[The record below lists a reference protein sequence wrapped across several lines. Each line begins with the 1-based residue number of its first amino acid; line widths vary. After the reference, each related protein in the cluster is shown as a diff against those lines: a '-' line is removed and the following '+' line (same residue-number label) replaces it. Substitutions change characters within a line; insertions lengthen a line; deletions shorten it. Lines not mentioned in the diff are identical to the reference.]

1 MRTVWRNLSR
11 NARTALWCLL
21 ALAFMVAFT
30 VGMVPLYYLFCDA
43 FGIATPK
50 LVAGP
55 SAPMSDAPM
64 PLSNRTITVRFIAN
78 QASNMPVQL
87 APTQFVTQV
96 RLGQPLLT
104 AYRATN
110 TSPKAIDGVALHMV
124 YAMGGP
130 PRTDINDYIDLQ
142 QCFCFELQHYPGSQ
156 QVMLPLSFTVRP
168 NLPEG
173 IHTITM
179 AYTLFEALPN
189 DPRIKNHTLNNAAG
203 APQGAEK
210 SAGRGLAAP
219 YPTST
224 QSATKPPVS

>member
-1 MRTVWRNLSR
+1 MLTLWRNLSR
-11 NARTALWCLL
+11 NVRTALWCVL
-21 ALAFMVAFT
+21 ALVGMVAFT
-30 VGMVPLYYLFCDA
+30 AAMVPLYYLFCDA
-43 FGIATPK
+43 FGIATPR

-55 SAPMSDAPM
+55 SAPPSAPM
-64 PLSNRTITVRFIAN
+64 VGAPAPSSTRTVTVRFIAN
-78 QASNMPVQL
+78 QAASMPVQL

-96 RLGQPLLT
+96 QLGQSLLT

-142 QCFCFELQHYPGSQ
+142 QCFCFELQHYPGQQ

-168 NLPEG
+168 TLPEG

-189 DPRIKNHTLNNAAG
+189 DPRIKSHTKVANAA
-203 APQGAEK
+203 
-210 SAGRGLAAP
+210 R
-219 YPTST
+219 
-224 QSATKPPVS
+224 

>member
-1 MRTVWRNLSR
+1 MRSLWRKLSPK
-11 NARTALWCLL
+11 ARTALWCVV
-21 ALAFMVAFT
+21 ALVGMVAFT
-30 VGMVPLYYLFCDA
+30 AAMVPLYYLFCDA

-55 SAPMSDAPM
+55 SAPIAADA
-64 PLSNRTITVRFIAN
+64 LVSNRTVTVRFIAN
-78 QASNMPVQL
+78 QASSMPVQL

-142 QCFCFELQHYPGSQ
+142 QCFCFELQHYPGQQ

-189 DPRIKNHTLNNAAG
+189 DPRIQSHSRKQAANAA
-203 APQGAEK
+203 
-210 SAGRGLAAP
+210 R
-219 YPTST
+219 
-224 QSATKPPVS
+224 

>member
-1 MRTVWRNLSR
+1 MRSLWLKLSPK
-11 NARTALWCLL
+11 ARTALWCVVALVGM
-21 ALAFMVAFT
+21 LAFTAA
-30 VGMVPLYYLFCDA
+30 MVPLYYLFCDA
-43 FGIATPK
+43 FGIPTPR

-55 SAPMSDAPM
+55 SAPVVATAAPA
-64 PLSNRTITVRFIAN
+64 STRTVTVRFIAN
-78 QASNMPVQL
+78 QASGMPVQL
-87 APTQFVTQV
+87 APTQFVAQV

-179 AYTLFEALPN
+179 AYTLFAALPN
-189 DPRIKNHTLNNAAG
+189 DPRIKSHTKAANAA
-203 APQGAEK
+203 
-210 SAGRGLAAP
+210 R
-219 YPTST
+219 
-224 QSATKPPVS
+224 

>member
-1 MRTVWRNLSR
+1 MRTFWRNLSR
-11 NARTALWCLL
+11 NARTALWCVL
-21 ALAFMVAFT
+21 ALSIMVVFT
-30 VGMVPLYYLFCDA
+30 AAMVPLYYLFCDA

-55 SAPMSDAPM
+55 SAPVVAAPA
-64 PLSNRTITVRFIAN
+64 SASTSASTRTITVRFIAN
-78 QASNMPVQL
+78 QASSMPVQL

-179 AYTLFEALPN
+179 AYTLFEALPD
-189 DPRIKNHTLNNAAG
+189 DPRIKPHSNKQAANAT
-203 APQGAEK
+203 
-210 SAGRGLAAP
+210 R
-219 YPTST
+219 
-224 QSATKPPVS
+224 